1 MRSNGQDQPSETERL
16 RVRVNRL
23 EMRLQRLNGDA
34 PSDRTTAAAFLGG
47 TVALFLSPSLPWIR
61 EGGGFRVHNDAGVGA
76 LDPSGYATGWDVLWG
91 ALAEGHGLFFL
102 NLALLLFQIG
112 FAVGCHFKQNGFRL
126 VTLMVLCGLVPFLSF
141 VAWFWAGVPG
151 EDVAPASGVFV
162 MLVASAVLGWAAYR
176 SWHEDHVVSRSSHH
190 S

>member
-1 MRSNGQDQPSETERL
+1 MRSNGQDQPRETERL

-141 VAWFWAGVPG
+141 VAWFWAGVPD

>member
-34 PSDRTTAAAFLGG
+34 PSDRTTAAAFIGG

-61 EGGGFRVHNDAGVGA
+61 EGGGFRVFDDAVDA
-76 LDPSGYATGWDVLWG
+76 LEPTGYATGWDVLWG
-91 ALAEGHGLFFL
+91 APEAEHWLFFL
-102 NLALLLFQIG
+102 SLALLLLQVG
-112 FAVGCHFKQNGFRL
+112 FAVGCHFRQSGFRL
-126 VTLMVLCGLVPFLSF
+126 VALMVLCGLVPLLVF
-141 VAWFWAGVPG
+141 VAWFWSGTPA
-151 EDVAPASGVFV
+151 EDVVPASGVFV

-176 SWHEDHVVSRSSHH
+176 SWHEDHVVARSQHH